1 MARKQKLKVYRTP
14 IGFHDAYVAAPSQ
27 KAALVAWGA
36 DADLFARG
44 VAETVS
50 DEALTR
56 EPLEQPGV
64 VVRKLRGTGDEQM
77 AALPRDRPR
86 ATRRTPRPDED
97 EGPPPRAR
105 HGGRRTTAAPRR
117 SPLLSASEAKPAPA
131 SPPKAAPKRKAPR
144 PSRVNLDE
152 AERAIEQAEAEHA
165 RRVAN
170 LRDREKQLQQER
182 RAAEVA
188 HAANIA
194 KLEGALTKVRER
206 YAAAL
211 QKWRA

>member
-27 KAALVAWGA
+27 KAALDAWGA

-44 VAETVS
+44 VAETVN

-64 VVRKLRGTGDEQM
+64 VVRKLRGTADEQM

-86 ATRRTPRPDED
+86 AKRRTPPPDED

-105 HGGRRTTAAPRR
+105 HGGRRTTAVPRR
-117 SPLLSASEAKPAPA
+117 SPLLSASEAKPARA

-144 PSRVNLDE
+144 PSRVKLDE

-165 RRVAN
+165 RRVAD
-170 LRDREKQLQQER
+170 LRDREKQIQQER
-182 RAAEVA
+182 RAAEAA

-194 KLEGALTKVRER
+194 KLEGALTKVRDR
-206 YAAAL
+206 YTAAL